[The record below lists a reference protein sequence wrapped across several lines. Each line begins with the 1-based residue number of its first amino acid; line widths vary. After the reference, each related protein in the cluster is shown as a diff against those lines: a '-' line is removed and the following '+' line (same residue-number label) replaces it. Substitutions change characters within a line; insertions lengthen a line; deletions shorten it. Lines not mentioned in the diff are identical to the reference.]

1 MSVDTPI
8 ALQGALWMTVGGENL
23 GGAGRIELLSAI
35 GRCGSITQAAKAVKL
50 SYKAAWDAID
60 AMNNLAGVALV
71 ERLAGGKG
79 GGGTRLTARG
89 EQLVQNFRII
99 EQAHQQFV
107 RQLERQ
113 AGGLADDLQ
122 LIGRM
127 GLKTTARNQFSGRIV
142 AVKGGAVN
150 DEIVLEVT
158 GGQRIVA
165 IVSCESSAALGLVA
179 GAAAFALIDAS
190 AIVILAGGA
199 DGARFSAR
207 NQLAGRVARLQ
218 TGAVNAEVVLELS
231 GGGSLAAMISN
242 DSCASLGLAA
252 GQPATA
258 LFKASSVILG
268 VLA

>member
-1 MSVDTPI
+1 MSMETPI
-8 ALQGALWMTVGGENL
+8 ALEGALWMTVGGENL
-23 GGAGRIELLSAI
+23 GGAARIALLGAI

-79 GGGTRLTARG
+79 GGGTRLTPRG
-89 EQLVQNFRII
+89 IQLVQNFRLI

-107 RQLERQ
+107 RQLGRQ

-127 GLKTTARNQFSGRIV
+127 SLKTTARNQFSGRI
-142 AVKGGAVN
+142 AAIKAGAVN
-150 DEIVLEVT
+150 DEITLEVA
-158 GGQRIVA
+158 GGQRLVA
-165 IVSCESSAALGLVA
+165 IVTRESSAALGLAA
-179 GAAAFALIDAS
+179 GAAVFALIDAA
-190 AIVILAGGA
+190 AIVILAGAAGT
-199 DGARFSAR
+199 ARFSAR

-218 TGAVNAEVVLELS
+218 AGAVNTEVLLELQ
-231 GGGSLAAMISN
+231 GGGSLAAMIGN
-242 DSCASLGLAA
+242 DSCASLGLAV
-252 GQPATA
+252 GQPASA

-268 VLA
+268 LPG